1 MNYKELLNI
10 ATHKII
16 YNTNDLPQNAF
27 SIALQQGIRLKN
39 SIECKEDFKDSYPL
53 THTNA
58 LYALYKNEYTIY
70 YDENFPYKNFAIAHE
85 IAHHLLNHT
94 TDGAAQHQE
103 AQLLAAILI
112 APPHL
117 INTNKI
123 KSAINLSETCKMPI
137 DIAERYWH
145 EINNC
150 HSVLK
155 QDYASKTLMS
165 IIASAVIIIGS
176 ISLSKVKN
184 NINRRNL

>member
-58 LYALYKNEYTIY
+58 VYALYKNEYTIY

-85 IAHHLLNHT
+85 IAHHLLNHV
-94 TDGAAQHQE
+94 TDGTMQHQE
-103 AQLLAAILI
+103 AQLLAAILV

-117 INTNKI
+117 IHNHNI
-123 KSAINLSETCKMPI
+123 KSAIHLSELCKMPI
-137 DIAERYWH
+137 DISETYWY
-145 EINNC
+145 EINNSC
-150 HSVLK
+150 HNVLR
-155 QDYASKTLMS
+155 QYCTPKTLMS
-165 IIASAVIIIGS
+165 VIASVAIIIGS
-176 ISLSKVKN
+176 ISLSKVTN
-184 NINRRNL
+184 NINKRN